1 MEQIN
6 ALFDTGATRSFIST
20 SLAQRLKLPSLGET
34 ICLVSTFGGKQER
47 KRSQQVSADAIGIT
61 GKLLPMK
68 FLTTNTLTDKITI
81 PRLSKMDINYILRNN
96 VDAHLLNTSD
106 VKIFPEVLIGIDH
119 YNDVINT
126 SEPSITLPSGLLAV
140 PTFFGHVIT
149 GMGNADAS
157 SKNWLTSNAFL
168 SLAQPE
174 HENFDLS
181 AMWALENF
189 GITDPHIGVG
199 RKSGNSTEFLRHY
212 RNKG

>member
-1 MEQIN
+1 
-6 ALFDTGATRSFIST
+6 
-20 SLAQRLKLPSLGET
+20 
-34 ICLVSTFGGKQER
+34 
-47 KRSQQVSADAIGIT
+47 
-61 GKLLPMK
+61 
-68 FLTTNTLTDKITI
+68 
-81 PRLSKMDINYILRNN
+81 MDINYILRNN

-189 GITDPHIGVG
+189 GITDPISESDENQEILQNFYDTIEIRDKEIFVKFSWKMN
-199 RKSGNSTEFLRHY
+199 RMDFSDNYKVSFTNYIILTQ
-212 RNKG
+212 K

>member
-81 PRLSKMDINYILRNN
+81 PRLSKMDINYILQ
-96 VDAHLLNTSD
+96 
-106 VKIFPEVLIGIDH
+106 VLIGIDH

-126 SEPSITLPSGLLAV
+126 SEPSITSPSGLLAV

-189 GITDPHIGVG
+189 GITDPYRSRTKI
-199 RKSGNSTEFLRHY
+199 RKFY
-212 RNKG
+212 RIFTTLSK